1 MGGNYMGIDLVVSM
15 WQVLGHLAP
24 WILLGT
30 FIAGLMHV
38 LLPRNFIRRSFRG
51 TRGVFQAVG
60 LGVPLPLCSCGV
72 IPAGIGLKKDGA
84 SNGAAVGFL
93 ISTPQTSVSS
103 ILVSA
108 SFLGWPFAL
117 FKVFS
122 AAITGIFGG
131 LTVDRWSIGDSQ
143 EVAADA
149 TPVETE
155 TTPRRGWRE
164 AAAHGLDIIR
174 SIWHW
179 LLIGVIVSAV
189 IEVLVPQAVFA
200 QLNQWGSFASAL
212 AALAISLPL
221 YVCATTSVPVAA
233 AMVAGG
239 LPPGAAMVFLMA
251 GPATNVAAIGAIYRR
266 FGGMTVSVYLAT
278 IVVGSILFALTF
290 DWLLVATPIAL
301 PDYHEHGVPLWST
314 GAALVLLALIAWFA
328 FEDLRR
334 LGCKKRAAR
343 QGWSPELRIPVQ
355 GMNCNN
361 CVMRLEKALRATR
374 GIDSVLVTR
383 EPGEAVIRGGVDR
396 EQVLETIQS
405 AGFQAQ

>member
-1 MGGNYMGIDLVVSM
+1 M

-30 FIAGLMHV
+30 LIAGLMHL
-38 LLPRNFIRRSFRG
+38 LLPRDLIRRSFHG
-51 TRGVFQAVG
+51 VGGVFKAVG

-72 IPAGIGLKKDGA
+72 IPAGIGLKQDGA

-122 AAITGIFGG
+122 AAVTGIFGG
-131 LTVDRWSIGDSQ
+131 LTVDRFCEDDSEQ
-143 EVAADA
+143 TEAG
-149 TPVETE
+149 TSTVETAATE
-155 TTPRRGWRE
+155 RRGWRE
-164 AAAHGLDIIR
+164 GVAHGLDIIR

-179 LLIGVIVSAV
+179 LLIGVIVSAA
-189 IEVLVPQAVFA
+189 IEVMVPEAVFVR
-200 QLNQWGSFASAL
+200 LNEWGSFSSAL
-212 AALAISLPL
+212 AALAISLPM

-266 FGGMTVSVYLAT
+266 FGGKTIAIYLAT
-278 IVVGSILFALTF
+278 IIIGSMLFAVTF
-290 DWLLVATPIAL
+290 DWLLVATPIAM
-301 PDYHEHGVPLWST
+301 PDCHEHGMPIWGTLS
-314 GAALVLLALIAWFA
+314 ALVLLALIVCFA
-328 FEDLRR
+328 FEDLQR
-334 LGCKKRAAR
+334 LWHKKSAGEGDA
-343 QGWSPELRIPVQ
+343 SPELRIPVQ

-361 CVMRLEKALRATR
+361 CVMRLEKALQATQ
-374 GIDSVLVTR
+374 GIDSVFVTL
-383 EPGEAVIRGGVDR
+383 EPGEAVVRGGVDR
-396 EQVLETIQS
+396 KQIVETIQA

>member
-1 MGGNYMGIDLVVSM
+1 MGIDLVVSM
-15 WQVLGHLAP
+15 WQVVGHLAP

-131 LTVDRWSIGDSQ
+131 LTVDRWSIGNSQ

-155 TTPRRGWRE
+155 ATARRGWSE

-179 LLIGVIVSAV
+179 LVIGIIVSAV
-189 IEVLVPQAVFA
+189 IEVLVPEAVFA
-200 QLNQWGSFASAL
+200 QLNQWGSFASAM

-301 PDYHEHGVPLWST
+301 PDYHEHGVPFWST

-334 LGCKKRAAR
+334 LGSGKRAA
-343 QGWSPELRIPVQ
+343 QQDGSPELRIPVQ

>member
-1 MGGNYMGIDLVVSM
+1 MGDIRMLNDLVVSM

-30 FIAGLMHV
+30 LIAGLMHL
-38 LLPRNFIRRSFRG
+38 LLPRDLIRRSFRG
-51 TRGVFQAVG
+51 SGGVFKAVG

-93 ISTPQTSVSS
+93 ISTPQTSISS

-131 LTVDRWSIGDSQ
+131 FAVDRFAADDSQ
-143 EVAADA
+143 EAEADTRSVGTAVA
-149 TPVETE
+149 E
-155 TTPRRGWRE
+155 RRGWRE
-164 AAAHGLDIIR
+164 GVAHGLDIIR

-189 IEVLVPQAVFA
+189 IEVMVPEAVFA
-200 QLNQWGSFASAL
+200 RLGEWGSFSAAL

-239 LPPGAAMVFLMA
+239 LPPGAAIVFLMA

-266 FGGMTVSVYLAT
+266 FGGQTTAIYLAT
-278 IVVGSILFALTF
+278 IIVGSMLFAVTF
-290 DWLLVATPIAL
+290 DWLLVATPIAM
-301 PDYHEHGVPLWST
+301 PACHEHGMPIWST
-314 GAALVLLALIAWFA
+314 LSALFLLALIAWFA
-328 FEDLRR
+328 VEDLRR
-334 LGCKKRAAR
+334 LRSRKTGSGRAVL
-343 QGWSPELRIPVQ
+343 PEIRIPVQ

-361 CVMRLEKALRATR
+361 CVMRLEKALQATQ
-374 GIDSVLVTR
+374 GIDSVFVTL
-383 EPGEAVIRGGVDR
+383 EPAEAVIRGGVDR
-396 EQVLETIQS
+396 NQVVETIQS